1 MQIDKSLLSEE
12 NYTGSR
18 LIEITDETVIE
29 LQAQITELQKEA
41 NPFLEK
47 MDALTPEMDEVYGEI
62 AKLEEQKKA
71 LRDKIAPTRALYD
84 TELAEVEKI
93 DQKAQAIKN
102 KIQPL
107 VLDLVKEDLG
117 EFEKALQVKII
128 DGKTYVEVV
137 DEIEEAV
144 KKIRASK
151 NK

>member
-29 LQAQITELQKEA
+29 LQKELTSLQQEA
-41 NPFLEK
+41 NPFLEEMEK
-47 MDALTPEMDEVYGEI
+47 YTPELDRVYGMVRELE
-62 AKLEEQKKA
+62 AEKKKLLE
-71 LRDKIAPTRALYD
+71 DVAPTRELYD
-84 TELAEVEKI
+84 AEMANVQKI
-93 DQKAQAIKN
+93 EQKAMVIKN

-107 VLDLVKEDLG
+107 VLDIVASELG
-117 EFEKALQVKII
+117 EFEKALQVSII

-137 DEIEEAV
+137 DEIEEAI